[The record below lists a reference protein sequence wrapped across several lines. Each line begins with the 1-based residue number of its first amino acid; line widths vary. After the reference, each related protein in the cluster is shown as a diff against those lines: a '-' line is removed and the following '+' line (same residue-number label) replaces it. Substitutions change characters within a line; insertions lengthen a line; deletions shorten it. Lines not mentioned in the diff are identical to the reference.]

1 MIEFGVKRASKGKR
15 SRWSKKFPRKRILH
29 RGDEKYYNWSK
40 NNWNDDKYSYF
51 SVDLYKFLR
60 ANVGRPVDKVFSEF
74 LKRCRRGTEKYNLR
88 KWFYDM
94 FEEKE
99 NIDYYGGFYL
109 SNGIINYKK
118 RRKRPQRN
126 YTSSTFD
133 YDQFNIQNLP
143 SRRTLF
149 TLCKEAEKTHKKQFL
164 GEFYISDSYYGKVRK
179 ATVYVAARLDY
190 EASYFYMN
198 LAEIKTVGIGVRF
211 SVWGRPDGKDI
222 IDPYYTSYY
231 SYRWTKELPQYVF
244 IVKKEN
250 P

>member
-1 MIEFGVKRASKGKR
+1 MIEFTLNGNRNGKK
-15 SRWSKKFPRKRILH
+15 SGWAKKYPRKRILK
-29 RGDEKYYNWSK
+29 RGSEKAAGWYFHNWY
-40 NNWNDDKYSYF
+40 DGGYHYF
-51 SVDLYKFLR
+51 GRDLNKFLL
-60 ANVGRPVDKVFSEF
+60 ANAGRPVDKVFSEF

-133 YDQFNIQNLP
+133 YGQFNIQNLP
-143 SRRTLF
+143 GKRTLF

-179 ATVYVAARLDY
+179 ATVYVATGLDY
-190 EASYFYMN
+190 EASYFYMS
-198 LAEIKTVGIGVRF
+198 LAGIKTIGIGVRF

-222 IDPYYTSYY
+222 IDPCYTSYY